1 MIAAVRGWLAR
12 TLPRPVARA
21 LFNLVYGRTGMQR
34 GLKRAV
40 DHTRLRV
47 QHTELTE
54 GEAAVSVAGGLLPA
68 RSVGRFSA
76 VQAIA
81 DNRALVGG
89 ALKAAGIV
97 FRDAT
102 LPGEMP
108 TLDIAPEQLQQAVT
122 AIAHA
127 AVGRPVYV
135 LSGSGEGP
143 HPVTDVKPV
152 PGEQLTFFEALEAG
166 GVVLADQRHG
176 CILSMVDG
184 PRRTLPW
191 YSDVIFPIDAVYTW
205 VDGADPEWA
214 AQKAEAW
221 RRAVAEGTV
230 NRGGYSEYSANEAR
244 FRQHDE
250 LRFSLRSLDYF
261 APWINHVYLVTAGQ
275 APAWL
280 DLGNPRVTLVHHRDI
295 FADPD
300 VLPTFNSHAIE
311 AQLHRIP
318 GLSEHFL
325 YLNDDVF
332 FGRHVEPELFFL
344 GNGMTKMF
352 PSSKAVD
359 FGPGGPDDLPVDSAA
374 RRNRALLETAFGRT
388 IAYKFQHVAHP
399 QRVSTLA
406 RIEREFPA
414 EIRATTSA
422 KFRTPEDI
430 SVASAVAHYYGYLIG
445 TTVPGRLSYRYC
457 DISQPSAQGK
467 LLRLLRDRN
476 SDVFCLNEVDSTGL
490 DQTDLD
496 RMMLEFLT
504 EYFPVPCSF
513 EVQE

>member
-1 MIAAVRGWLAR
+1 MIAAVRGWFAR
-12 TLPRPVARA
+12 TLPRPIARA
-21 LFNLVYGRTGMQR
+21 LFNLVYGRTGLQR
-34 GLKRAV
+34 GIKRAV

-47 QHTELTE
+47 HHTELTE

-68 RSVGRFSA
+68 RSVARFSA

-81 DNRALVGG
+81 DNRALLVG
-89 ALKAAGIV
+89 ALKAAGIA

-102 LPGEMP
+102 LPGEGP
-108 TLDIAPEQLQQAVT
+108 TLDIAPGQLQQAV
-122 AIAHA
+122 AAVAHA
-127 AVGRPVYV
+127 AEGRPVYV
-135 LSGSGEGP
+135 LSGKRHGP
-143 HPVTDVKPV
+143 YPVTDAKPV
-152 PGEQLTFFEALEAG
+152 PGEPLTIFEALEAG

-176 CILSMVDG
+176 CVLSVAAG

-191 YSDVIFPIDAVYTW
+191 YSDVTFPIDAVYTW

-214 AQKAEAW
+214 AEKAEAW
-221 RRAVAEGTV
+221 RQAVDH
-230 NRGGYSEYSANEAR
+230 GGDGGSRYSEYSANEAR

-250 LRFSLRSLDYF
+250 LRYSMRSLDYF

-275 APAWL
+275 APDWL
-280 DLGNPRVTLVHHRDI
+280 DLANPRITLVHHREI
-295 FADPD
+295 FADPGA
-300 VLPTFNSHAIE
+300 LPTFNSHAIE
-311 AQLHRIP
+311 AQLHRIR

-344 GNGMTKMF
+344 GNGLTKMF
-352 PSSKAVD
+352 LSSKAVD
-359 FGPGGPDDLPVDSAA
+359 FGPSSPEDLPVDSAA
-374 RRNRALLETAFGRT
+374 RRNRALLEEAFGRT
-388 IAYKFQHVAHP
+388 MSYKFQHVAHP
-399 QRVSTLA
+399 ERVSTLA
-406 RIEREFPA
+406 RIEQQFPDQ
-414 EIRATTSA
+414 IRATTSA
-422 KFRTPEDI
+422 KFRTPEDV

-467 LLRLLRDRN
+467 LLRLLRDRS

-496 RMMLEFLT
+496 RMMQEFLA

-513 EVQE
+513 EVQG